1 MKKSKKF
8 LSLVLAACL
17 IFGMLPALS
26 ASAAD
31 AEAGNFMEITSNNY
45 LSTVGSNAFNVFMY
59 DNTFSGTFG
68 DQHMGGIELSLNGMR
83 IATNGD
89 LHLLPTPEQ
98 WDATPAPSRGSITRD
113 RNTNTI
119 TVPMTYRGN
128 GTLTYNLVAS
138 PTSKGLKL
146 QMILTSDMPEAL
158 KGKARFNLELLPSS
172 YKNKSFQAD
181 LNGDG
186 VYDSFGV
193 FPLHPQDAMVDTE
206 RVDLPSQEWYV
217 KDWNEQR
224 GDDQPAPFATA
235 FGYSFAPR
243 PQQSPERLVRHE
255 HRHLRDEVRR
265 DRRRVDH
272 RAQRPE

>member
-1 MKKSKKF
+1 MKKISKF
-8 LSLVLAACL
+8 LSLVLAACM

-31 AEAGNFMEITSNNY
+31 AEAGSFMEIAVNGNNRY

-68 DQHMGGIELSLNGMR
+68 DQHMGGIEFSLNGMR

-98 WDATPAPSRGSITRD
+98 WDATPAPSRGTKTYD
-113 RNTNTI
+113 TETNTI
-119 TVPMTYRGN
+119 TVPMTFSGATDGSLKYD
-128 GTLTYNLVAS
+128 LIAS
-138 PTSKGLKL
+138 PTAKGMKL
-146 QMILTSDMPEAL
+146 QMILRSDMPESL

-172 YKNKSFQAD
+172 YKNKSYQTD

-206 RVDLPSQEWYV
+206 RPNLPSQAWYV
-217 KDWNEQR
+217 QDWNADR
-224 GDDQPAPFATA
+224 GDDQPTPFAA
-235 FGYSFAPR
+235 GYGFSLAP
-243 PQQSPERLVRHE
+243 EDGTDGGL
-255 HRHLRDEVRR
+255 
-265 DRRRVDH
+265 
-272 RAQRPE
+272 AG